1 MTAVVF
7 IHGTRVRAPGFSA
20 LAGRFS
26 AGVTALRDGL
36 RVVPYYWDGEHGA
49 TLAAGGASLPP
60 ASGTG
65 RGPLAADA
73 PGDDDT
79 AGWAALYADPYAEL
93 ALAAAGS
100 PPAAELPPGSLPPG
114 QRLRTRLAAL
124 AAEGHGPAAGLGP
137 GLARATADLA
147 AHPLLAAA
155 AASLAPDGLAEARPA
170 VRPPGSSPAPSTR
183 TRPSCPSAP
192 PRSPSPA
199 GSPQPS
205 GHPPAGRSGFRPDV
219 RTHAFA
225 ARPAV
230 PRTADEHLAAGAPAT
245 ALDGYAKDPAHDPA
259 DPHGALRL
267 DRRPRGPGPGAR
279 HPAALGP
286 PGAAPVRARR
296 LTGADTRTRFHAS
309 RG

>member
-65 RGPLAADA
+65 RRGPLAADA

-79 AGWAALYADPYAEL
+79 TGWAALYADPYAEL

-100 PPAAELPPGSLPPG
+100 PPAAELPPGFLPPG
-114 QRLRTRLAAL
+114 QRLRTRLVAL
-124 AAEGHGPAAGLGP
+124 AAEGDGPAAGLGP

-225 ARPAV
+225 VRPAV

-245 ALDGYAKDPAHDPA
+245 ALDGYAKDLAHDPA
-259 DPHGALRL
+259 DPHALSGWIVARAAL
-267 DRRPRGPGPGAR
+267 DPGRATRRPLVRPEPHRSGPGG
-279 HPAALGP
+279 
-286 PGAAPVRARR
+286 
-296 LTGADTRTRFHAS
+296 
-309 RG
+309 